1 MKLTHIAASCSLVFA
16 ANVFAEPWIG
26 TDDPFLRAAIEQLV
40 SEGAINRPVNSY
52 PLMWQG
58 IAQDLSQINR
68 QTLSEDGLFALRK
81 VQHALNV
88 AKSGSYSSVRVSG
101 NSEPS
106 NLQSFGQRN
115 KHKGNIQGTSVLMG
129 DRVTAKVSIGYN
141 KDATS
146 QKELNYDG
154 SYLAVLYGNWSVSVE
169 QVNKWFGPSND
180 NTLLLSN
187 NADPIPGLRLSRLNT
202 DYYGPKFLSF
212 IGAWNFSAFV
222 GQDKYPKNDD
232 KDNLF
237 WAMRFSSMPINGL
250 EIGINQTA
258 QFDSPNADHGFGALS
273 DVILTKNK
281 LDDAG
286 VNEYNQ
292 LTSIDAKYSTRLFN
306 QSVALYGEYAGTNE
320 LSFLPED
327 AMFSIGAEHF
337 FGTQDYLVKSYIEYS
352 DTESNCTFIN
362 DVSHCQYQHQYYEQG
377 YAHLGENIAASIGG
391 NVKSLSLSTS
401 YQTTNG
407 YAGFVKLRTLDF
419 VNKGEANLD
428 TNVSERLQLEV
439 GYQQGLFDGLLKLKA
454 TTWRDKFES
463 NSETEFAMSGSWE
476 YRF

>member
-1 MKLTHIAASCSLVFA
+1 MKLSHIAASCSLVFA

-40 SEGAINRPVNSY
+40 SEGAIKRPVNSY

-58 IAQDLSQINR
+58 IAQDLSMINR
-68 QTLSEDGLFALRK
+68 NKLSDDGIFALRK
-81 VQHALNV
+81 VQHALKA
-88 AKSGSYSSVRVSG
+88 AKSGSYSSVKVSG

-106 NLQSFGQRN
+106 NLQSFGERN

-129 DRVTAKVSIGYN
+129 DRVTAKVSIGYS

-169 QVNKWFGPSND
+169 QINKWFGPSND
-180 NTLLLSN
+180 NALLLSN
-187 NADPIPGLRLSRLNT
+187 NADPMPGLRLSRLNS
-202 DYYGPKFLSF
+202 DYYGPSFLSF
-212 IGAWNFSAFV
+212 IGPWNFSAFV
-222 GQDKYPKNDD
+222 GQDKYLKNDD
-232 KDNLF
+232 KDTLF
-237 WAMRFSSMPINGL
+237 WAMRFSSTPITGL
-250 EIGINQTA
+250 EVGVNQTA
-258 QFDSPNADHGFGALS
+258 QFDSPDTDHGFGALS

-281 LDDAG
+281 LDNNG

-292 LTSIDAKYSTRLFN
+292 LTSIDVKYSTRLFN
-306 QSVALYGEYAGTNE
+306 QSIALYGEYAGTNE

-327 AMFSIGAEHF
+327 TMYTLGAEHF
-337 FGTQDYLVKSYIEYS
+337 FGGQDFLVKSYIEYS
-352 DTESNCTFIN
+352 DTISNCRYIATL
-362 DVSHCQYQHQYYEQG
+362 SHCQYQPPYYEQG
-377 YAHLGENIAASIGG
+377 YAHLGENIAASIGQ
-391 NVKSLSLSTS
+391 NVKGVSLSSS

-407 YAGFVKLRTLDF
+407 YAGFVKLRHMDF
-419 VNKGEANLD
+419 EKLD
-428 TNVSERLQLEV
+428 TKRLQLEV

-454 TTWRDKFES
+454 TTWRNKFANDS
-463 NSETEFAMSGSWE
+463 DTEFALSGSWE

>member
-1 MKLTHIAASCSLVFA
+1 MKLTHLAASCSLVFA

-58 IAQDLSQINR
+58 IAQDLSQINKSA
-68 QTLSEDGLFALRK
+68 LSDDGLFALRR

-88 AKSGSYSSVRVSG
+88 AKSGSYSSVKVSG
-101 NSEPS
+101 NSEANS
-106 NLQSFGQRN
+106 LQSFGERK
-115 KHKGNIQGTSVLMG
+115 KHKANIQGTSVLMG

-154 SYLAVLYGNWSVSVE
+154 SYLAVLYGNWSVSLE
-169 QVNKWFGPSND
+169 QVNRWFGPSND
-180 NTLLLSN
+180 NALLLSN
-187 NADPIPGLRLSRLNT
+187 NADPMPGIRFSRLNT
-202 DYYGPKFLSF
+202 DYYGPSFLSF
-212 IGAWNFSAFV
+212 IGPWNFSAFV

-237 WAMRFSSMPINGL
+237 WAMRFSSTPISGL

-258 QFDSPNADHGFGALS
+258 QFDSSNADHGFGALS

-281 LDDAG
+281 LDNLG

-292 LTSIDAKYSTRLFN
+292 LTSLDIKYSTRLLN
-306 QSVALYGEYAGTNE
+306 QSMAFYGEYAGTNE

-327 AMFSIGAEHF
+327 TMFSIGAEHF
-337 FGTQDYLVKSYIEYS
+337 FGAQDYLVKSYIEYS
-352 DTESNCTFIN
+352 DTVSNCSFAN
-362 DVSHCQYQHQYYEQG
+362 EVSHCQYQHQYYEQG
-377 YAHLGENIAASIGG
+377 YAHLGDNIAASVGA
-391 NVKSLSLSTS
+391 NVESIALATS

-419 VNKGEANLD
+419 ANKGEANTD
-428 TNVSERLQLEV
+428 TNLAERLQLEV

-463 NSETEFAMSGSWE
+463 KSETEFAMSGSWE